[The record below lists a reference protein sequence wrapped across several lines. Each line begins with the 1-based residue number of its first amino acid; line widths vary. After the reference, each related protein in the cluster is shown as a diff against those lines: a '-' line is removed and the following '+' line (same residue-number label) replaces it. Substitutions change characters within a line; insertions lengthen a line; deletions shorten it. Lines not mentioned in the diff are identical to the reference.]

1 MQAVKEKYIEK
12 VTVTIDADKIDENI
26 ATDIS
31 TIVSSHPGKVALY
44 FQLLDRIHNT
54 AVMLRMP
61 NQGIELTKELIEYIE
76 ANEDMNYAVN

>member
-31 TIVSSHPGKVALY
+31 TIVSSHPGKVTLF
-44 FQLLDRIHNT
+44 FQLLDRTRNT
-54 AVMLRMP
+54 AVMLRMSK
-61 NQGIELTKELIEYIE
+61 QGIELTKDLIEYID
-76 ANEDMNYAVN
+76 ANENMSYSVN